1 MLLVVAPLPELPRIA
16 GLGVAPIASLLVLG
30 ILGSG
35 VAYVLTY
42 AIVRAAGAT
51 TFSTVAY
58 LIPVFSTALGV
69 AVLGEGLGWNEPAG
83 AAVVLAAIALS
94 SAGPRAQRRREA
106 RAARRAG
113 AAGLLPALAL
123 GADDGK
129 DAVAPRSA

>member
-1 MLLVVAPLPELPRIA
+1 V
-16 GLGVAPIASLLVLG
+16 LGV
-30 ILGSG
+30 LGSG

-94 SAGPRAQRRREA
+94 SSAPRTRRRRRRREA
-106 RAARRAG
+106 HAHRAG
-113 AAGLLPALAL
+113 VAAMSPPLAL
-123 GADDGK
+123 GADEGK
-129 DAVAPRSA
+129 DVAAPRSA